1 VNVITVRINSRY
13 AQLDIIKMRSSEV
26 RSMFLVKSWTT
37 QCLRFV
43 LLAAALPIHAE
54 AQSFEPIEPTVETAR
69 ALPVFIVTPTLPTG
83 KALLLYPAV
92 VELRG
97 IIDAEGKLESYQ
109 LLGRAGD
116 DEFIA
121 AIKEIINFW
130 RFRPALNRAACAPV
144 KSQAVMRLI
153 FRLRNGVP
161 EIGMSKLE
169 AVAEEKSV
177 APDEQGAP
185 RAKRTL
191 IKRPE
196 VKYPLIAQRRRL
208 DGVAVAAVKVDVDG
222 NFSDPK
228 IHYSSPIPAFGE
240 ALVEGVVSARMN
252 TLDSSLGMDRSKK
265 TCMQFLMAFCMSD
278 GADLSTRACRA
289 RGRQRA
295 SERVERARI
304 TEGDIWEHGL
314 ILDKATAEKYR
325 LLGR

>member
-1 VNVITVRINSRY
+1 VNVKTVLINEQY
-13 AQLDIIKMRSSEV
+13 AQLNTIAMRFSEV
-26 RSMFLVKSWTT
+26 RSMLLDKSWMTKY
-37 QCLRFV
+37 LRAV
-43 LLAAALPIHAE
+43 LLAAVLHTHAP
-54 AQSFEPIEPTVETAR
+54 AQSFEPIEPTAETAR

-83 KALLLYPAV
+83 KALSLYPTV
-92 VELRG
+92 VELRA
-97 IIDAEGKLESYQ
+97 IIDAEGRLESYQ
-109 LLGRAGD
+109 LVGRAGD

-121 AIKEIINFW
+121 AIKETIMLW
-130 RFRPALNRAACAPV
+130 RFRPVLNRLECAPV

-161 EIGMSKLE
+161 EIGMSKVE
-169 AVAEEKSV
+169 AVAEEKSISLYE
-177 APDEQGAP
+177 PGAP
-185 RAKRTL
+185 RVKRTL

-252 TLDSSLGMDRSKK
+252 TLDSSLQPDRNTK
-265 TCMQFLMAFCMSD
+265 TCMQFLMAFCMGDSPE
-278 GADLSTRACRA
+278 LSTRACRA
-289 RGRQRA
+289 RARQEA
-295 SERVERARI
+295 SGNVNKSAI

-314 ILDKATAEKYR
+314 IVDKATAEKHR